1 MRKFKLNFNLNK
13 ILKKNKINFK
23 EDAWN
28 KEIIHENKTPYSMRI
43 IDKKSKF
50 FNRPNFYPKEEKCNL
65 NSKSNFL
72 YSKNG
77 KLFPNNVKLKN

>member
-1 MRKFKLNFNLNK
+1 
-13 ILKKNKINFK
+13 
-23 EDAWN
+23 
-28 KEIIHENKTPYSMRI
+28 MRI

-77 KLFPNNVKLKN
+77 KLFPILNNIAIFRPLKDLNYFDEVDI